1 MPFVPDAQQPDS
13 GTSKFV
19 PDAPIPTVPKVEP
32 IPTLKDSFLSLMA
45 PGGIARLVGAAS
57 KSFDKTAYDIG
68 AKVSDLASASK
79 IPAPAAAALGTA
91 ANLGIQALPMLGG
104 GEVAKI
110 ATPAFEGAATGL
122 MKSAIKPLAQDL
134 ERGRVPAAI
143 QTMLEKGY
151 SPTEGGVA
159 AMRAKVG
166 EYMDQVRQAIAPSSA
181 RVDLLGAANNL
192 NQLKTKYGAG
202 TLGEEKIAEINKV
215 LQSLY
220 EHPSVKGGYSMSV
233 QDALAMRQA
242 NDKTLGSAAYGLGL
256 KPDAERDALKGVN
269 AALREGIAT
278 GVPSTVEP
286 MGKAAELLNA
296 IKVSQRR
303 ALIEGNKN
311 PLSLGV
317 SIATAARDP
326 MAALSM
332 WANSSAAA
340 KAALARAAYSGS
352 EAIPRTLGQIAGAS
366 VGAHSGSPPGAL
378 QKILD
383 DLQRNQAQ

>member
-1 MPFVPDAQQPDS
+1 MAFVPDSDQPS
-13 GTSKFV
+13 GATSRFV
-19 PDAPIPTVPKVEP
+19 PDSPIPVAKVEAAP
-32 IPTLKDSFLSLMA
+32 SLKDSFISLMA
-45 PGGIARLVGAAS
+45 PGGIARMIGAAS
-57 KSFDKTAYDIG
+57 KSFDKAAYDAG
-68 AKVSDLASASK
+68 AKVSDMVATSRL
-79 IPAPAAAALGTA
+79 PAPLAAGLGTA
-91 ANLGIQALPMLGG
+91 ANVGIQALPMLGG
-104 GEVAKI
+104 GEVAKV
-110 ATPAFEGAATGL
+110 ASPAFDSTSRWL
-122 MKSAIKPLAQDL
+122 MKTAIKPLAQDL
-134 ERGRVPAAI
+134 ERGRVPSAI
-143 QTMLEKGY
+143 QTMLERGY
-151 SPTEGGVA
+151 SPTESGVA

-166 EYMDQVRQAIAPSSA
+166 EYMDQVKQAIGPSTA

-192 NQLKTKYGAG
+192 NQLKAKYGAG

-256 KPDAERDALKGVN
+256 KPDAERDALKGIN
-269 AALREGIAT
+269 AALREQIAT
-278 GVPSTVEP
+278 TVPATVEP
-286 MGKAAELLNA
+286 MGNAAELLNA

-317 SIATAARDP
+317 SIASAAHDP
-326 MAALSM
+326 MAALGL

-340 KAALARAAYSGS
+340 KAALARAAYSGQ
-352 EAIPRTLGQIAGAS
+352 EAIPRTVGQIAGAGI
-366 VGAHSGSPPGAL
+366 GAHTGSPPGAL